1 VSAALRDER
10 DFPNRRATKE
20 KSPPRPGPIVKP
32 SLPLRRWVVTLLRV
46 RVWIAEAIRPGDLQ
60 LSLFWAGVI
69 GFAGG
74 LLSVG
79 FRALA
84 RGLQHVFTQ
93 HSGSAVQAFEKMAP
107 WQRILVPTVGGLI
120 AGLVIYFGGRIF
132 RGRGTNTD
140 YMEAVLI
147 GDGKIGFRAS
157 LVKSLSALFSIS
169 SGASIGREGPMV
181 QLSAVFASLCGRF
194 GKWPA
199 PRRRLMVACGAA
211 AGIAAAYNA
220 PIAGALFVAEILL
233 GSLAMESF
241 GPLVFASVISTLT
254 ARQLLGV
261 KPIYLIPVL
270 APAPAWEVVPAAILG
285 LLCGLLAPLF
295 MALLRK
301 SQAAFAK
308 LPMPAMVKP
317 ALGGLVVGMLALQ
330 RPEVCGNGESVV
342 NILLL
347 GKYMW
352 QILAVILVYKV
363 IATSATFG
371 SGAVG
376 GVFTPTLFI
385 GACLGGLSHFII
397 APIFPAVADQAPR
410 FALVGM
416 GAFLAATTQAPMM
429 AIIMMF
435 ELTLDYQVVLP
446 LMPACVLAY
455 YMARR
460 FDGRSIYSESL
471 LAKDSNPYERKLA
484 DLRVGDLMRPNPVS
498 VPRTAPFEVIAQTFL
513 TQRFNYLYVT
523 GKDKEFAGAISLHDV
538 KSYLNAPE
546 LAHLVIA
553 DELRREI
560 FPTITPEVPL
570 PEALDRFAAHDG
582 ERLPVISDDDHRRL
596 VGSISK
602 TDIILALADRSTLPR
617 TADRT

>member
-1 VSAALRDER
+1 M
-10 DFPNRRATKE
+10 
-20 KSPPRPGPIVKP
+20 KP
-32 SLPLRRWVVTLLRV
+32 TLPLRRWIIILLRV
-46 RVWIAEAIRPGDLQ
+46 RVWIGEAIRPGDLQ

-69 GFAGG
+69 GFAGA
-74 LLSVG
+74 LSSVG

-84 RGLQHVFTQ
+84 RGLQHIFTQ
-93 HSGSAVQAFEKMAP
+93 HSGSAVRAFQEIAP

-132 RGRGTNTD
+132 RHRGTNTD

-157 LVKSLSALFSIS
+157 AVKSLSALFSIS

-181 QLSAVFASLCGRF
+181 QLSALFASMCGRF
-194 GKWPA
+194 GNGPA

-254 ARQLLGV
+254 VRQMLGM

-270 APAPAWEVVPAAILG
+270 TPAPGWEVVPAAILG
-285 LLCGLLAPLF
+285 LLCGLFAPMF
-295 MALLRK
+295 MGLLRK
-301 SQAAFAK
+301 SQAAFAA
-308 LPMPAMVKP
+308 LPMPALVKP
-317 ALGGLVVGMLALQ
+317 ALGGLVVGLLALN
-330 RPEVCGNGESVV
+330 RPEVAGNGETVV
-342 NILLL
+342 NDLLHGKL
-347 GKYMW
+347 GW
-352 QILAVILVYKV
+352 ELLAVVLICKV
-363 IATSATFG
+363 LATSATFG

-376 GVFTPTLFI
+376 GVFTPTLFV
-385 GACLGGLSHFII
+385 GAGLGGLFHFVI
-397 APIFPAVADQAPR
+397 APMFPAVGDQAAR

-460 FDGRSIYSESL
+460 VDGRSIYSDSL
-471 LAKDSNPYERKLA
+471 KAKDTNPYEKILA
-484 DLRVGDLMRPNPVS
+484 DLRVGDLMRPDAVS
-498 VPRTAPFEVIAQTFL
+498 VARTAPFEEIAQTFL

-523 GKDKEFAGAISLHDV
+523 GKGREFAGAVSLHDV
-538 KSYLNAPE
+538 KSYLNMPE
-546 LAHLVIA
+546 LAHLLIA
-553 DELRREI
+553 DELRRDP
-560 FPTITPEVPL
+560 FPMVTPDVPL
-570 PEALDRFAAHDG
+570 PEALERFATHDG
-582 ERLPVISDDDHRRL
+582 ERLPVVSADERHKL
-596 VGSISK
+596 LGSISK
-602 TDIILALADRSTLPR
+602 TDIILALSDRSHLQTHLG
-617 TADRT
+617 AQ

>member
-1 VSAALRDER
+1 M
-10 DFPNRRATKE
+10 
-20 KSPPRPGPIVKP
+20 KP
-32 SLPLRRWVVTLLRV
+32 TLPLRRWVVALLRV

-74 LLSVG
+74 LASVG
-79 FRALA
+79 FRALIKA
-84 RGLQHVFTQ
+84 LQQVFTG
-93 HSGSAVQAFEKMAP
+93 HSGPAVKAFTEMAP

-132 RGRGTNTD
+132 RHRGTNTD

-147 GDGKIGFRAS
+147 GDGNIGFRAS
-157 LVKSLSALFSIS
+157 LVKTLSALFSIS

-254 ARQLLGV
+254 VRQLLGAE
-261 KPIYLIPVL
+261 PLYLIPAL
-270 APAPAWEVVPAAILG
+270 SAGPAWEIVPAAILG
-285 LLCGLLAPLF
+285 MLCGLAAPMF
-295 MALLRK
+295 MSLLRK
-301 SQAAFAK
+301 SQEAFAA
-308 LPMPAMVKP
+308 LPMPALIKP
-317 ALGGLVVGMLALQ
+317 ALGGLVVGLLALQ

-342 NILLL
+342 DALLQ
-347 GKYMW
+347 GKLAW
-352 QILAVILVYKV
+352 QILAVVLVYKV

-376 GVFTPTLFI
+376 GVFTPTLFV
-385 GACLGGLSHFII
+385 GASLGGLLHFVI
-397 APIFPAVADQAPR
+397 APMFPAVADQSSR

-429 AIIMMF
+429 AIIMLF

-460 FDGRSIYSESL
+460 VDGRSIYSESL
-471 LAKDSNPYERKLA
+471 QAKDTNPYEKKLA
-484 DLRVGDLMRPNPVS
+484 DLRVGDLMRRNPVS

-523 GKDKEFAGAISLHDV
+523 GKDKEFAGAVSLHEI

-553 DELRREI
+553 DELRREQ
-560 FPTITPEVPL
+560 FPTITPDVPL
-570 PEALDRFAAHDG
+570 PAALDRFAEHDG
-582 ERLPVISDDDHRRL
+582 ERLPVVTDDDRRQL

-602 TDIILALADRSTLPR
+602 TDIILALADRSTLPNR
-617 TADRT
+617 PTERVRLPAKQVID